1 MLDTHIRKRHRAYI
15 VSLILIESMFL
26 GLYVAFIVFFTF
38 HIILFVTYLFIV
50 FVSTIVFT
58 AYYIKLQT
66 YYCKKRVKVSKTL
79 NEELKLKDIEQ
90 NQLPYFMFEKDTKE
104 KVLKMIVKASD
115 ENQIFEVVAYDH
127 TFACVKDSTGN
138 EYITYLN
145 YLELA

>member
-1 MLDTHIRKRHRAYI
+1 
-15 VSLILIESMFL
+15 MFL

-79 NEELKLKDIEQ
+79 NEELKLNLKDIEQ
-90 NQLPYFMFEKDTKE
+90 NQLPYFVFEKHTKE

-115 ENQIFEVVAYDH
+115 ANQIFEVVAYDH